1 MHRACNMLDYILDHK
16 QTTKISKQLKPYSMF
31 FDKTGMKIET
41 NNRKTTEKLPNNWKL
56 NALLNNP
63 WVKEEVKGN

>member
-1 MHRACNMLDYILDHK
+1 
-16 QTTKISKQLKPYSMF
+16 MF
-31 FDKTGMKIET
+31 FDKTGMKIEI
-41 NNRKTTEKLPNNWKL
+41 NNRKTAEKLPNNWKL